1 MCVCSGVKKW
11 YDEKNLLLM
20 CFRLWSSTSLRCSCC
35 FTPNRMSLGKIFLS
49 PCMRAVS
56 TRTRSMQPVAPLL
69 HPIIEVLLALFGDHG
84 ALQQANSTCAG
95 LMPYAFAELHVVDDR
110 PSFIFVQAKFTVE
123 VSYILPCLLSK
134 LTVYLLI
141 CWSKHLSRQCWNLA
155 DIRGRT
161 DRSQP
166 SCQGSCNRQPH
177 RH

>member
-1 MCVCSGVKKW
+1 
-11 YDEKNLLLM
+11 M

-56 TRTRSMQPVAPLL
+56 KQTQSMQPVAPLL
-69 HPIIEVLLALFGDHG
+69 HPIVEMLLHCWGTMVPCIR
-84 ALQQANSTCAG
+84 ANSMHAG
-95 LMPYAFAELHVVDDR
+95 LMRYAFAELHVVDDR

-123 VSYILPCLLSK
+123 VSIILPDLLLK
-134 LTVYLLI
+134 PTFCLLI
-141 CWSKHLSRQCWNLA
+141 CWSKHLARQCWNFA

-166 SCQGSCNRQPH
+166 SCQGSCNRQSH
-177 RH
+177 RHRPM